1 MGQLDERAFAQ
12 HLTGCAGCGAPRF
25 DVSTY
30 LDRHVEVMLGDPNS
44 DGKWVHDGEKFVD
57 GVYRITCASCAKVAF
72 ASDDC
77 PRCHAVGTLP
87 ATLAAPSH
95 LAVPK
100 RCPTC
105 KATQLSLIG
114 FAPATVRTVGGD
126 KPPTPSPR
134 ALFGD
139 DGFHVIAFACDDCD
153 WAVTAPGC
161 PLCTAPGPL
170 RPRP

>member
-1 MGQLDERAFAQ
+1 MGQLDERTFAQ
-12 HLTGCAGCGAPRF
+12 HLTGCAGCGATRF

-87 ATLAAPSH
+87 ATLA
-95 LAVPK
+95 L
-100 RCPTC
+100 
-105 KATQLSLIG
+105 
-114 FAPATVRTVGGD
+114 
-126 KPPTPSPR
+126 
-134 ALFGD
+134 
-139 DGFHVIAFACDDCD
+139 
-153 WAVTAPGC
+153 
-161 PLCTAPGPL
+161 GPL
-170 RPRP
+170 VDPEGTRIKA